1 MRDEDSLIV
10 EFFATPSKSSAWPG
24 SVVAHSSYPLE
35 DTKAAAK
42 DKMQTLTWAVRF
54 EISNRE
60 GRLLYSWPDKDKRN
74 CPALALMTRT

>member
-1 MRDEDSLIV
+1 MRDEDSLTV
-10 EFFATPSKSSAWPG
+10 EFFATPSESSAWPG

-42 DKMQTLTWAVRF
+42 DKMQTLAWAVRF

-60 GRLLYSWPDKDKRN
+60 GRLLYSLPEEDKRKW
-74 CPALALMTRT
+74 PALALITPT

>member
-1 MRDEDSLIV
+1 MRTALIV

-42 DKMQTLTWAVRF
+42 DKMKTLTWAVRF
-54 EISNRE
+54 EVSNRE
-60 GRLLYSWPDKDKRN
+60 GRLLYSWPEKDKRKL
-74 CPALALMTRT
+74 PALDLMART

>member
-10 EFFATPSKSSAWPG
+10 EFFAPPSNSSAWPG

-42 DKMQTLTWAVRF
+42 DKMQTLSWAVRF

-74 CPALALMTRT
+74 CPALALMART